1 MEHFFDELDGAFF
14 GVHGQYPITH
24 PGRDY
29 LDVISM
35 DEEEFMLFIAEQD
48 FPGLVANFHRADN
61 VRAGLFHSS
70 PPPGRHHGLDYEPL
84 HPPLASSCS

>member
-1 MEHFFDELDGAFF
+1 MNSMEHSS
-14 GVHGQYPITH
+14 VCMGQYPITH

>member
-1 MEHFFDELDGAFF
+1 MNSMEHSS
-14 GVHGQYPITH
+14 VCMGQYPITH

-70 PPPGRHHGLDYEPL
+70 PPPGSYTMG
-84 HPPLASSCS
+84 

>member
-1 MEHFFDELDGAFF
+1 MEHFFDELNGAFF

-24 PGRDY
+24 PGRAY

-48 FPGLVANFHRADN
+48 FRDLADYICSGL
-61 VRAGLFHSS
+61 LPSS
-70 PPPGRHHGLDYEPL
+70 HPL
-84 HPPLASSCS
+84 GSIYSVY